1 MHRPVRNILDKKG
14 RTVQTVNPSE
24 TVLAAVDRM
33 NEHRIGSLVAVSHG
47 RPVGI
52 FTERDV
58 LTRVIASRRDPET
71 TLVSEVMT
79 DQMIAITSETTVE
92 EAICL
97 VHDNRCRHLP
107 VIENGSLVGLISAGD
122 LTQCVVDDQEHQ
134 ISDLVGYIR
143 TG

>member
-1 MHRPVRNILDKKG
+1 VHRPVRNILDKKG
-14 RTVQTVNPSE
+14 RTVQTATPDE

-33 NEHRIGSLVAVSHG
+33 NEHHIGSLVVVSRG
-47 RPVGI
+47 RPIGI

-58 LTRVIASRRDPET
+58 LTRVVARRRDPET
-71 TLVSEVMT
+71 TTVSEVMT
-79 DQMIAITSETTVE
+79 EQMVTIRSETGVD

-107 VIENGSLVGLISAGD
+107 VIENGQLVGMISAGD

-143 TG
+143 AG